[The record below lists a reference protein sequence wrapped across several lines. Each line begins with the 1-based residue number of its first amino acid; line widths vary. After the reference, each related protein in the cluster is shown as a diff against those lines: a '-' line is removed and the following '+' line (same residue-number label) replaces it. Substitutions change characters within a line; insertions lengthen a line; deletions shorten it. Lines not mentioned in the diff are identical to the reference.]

1 MMIQTKL
8 SVQEEIDLYKKF
20 NQTNSVRIIRQ
31 ITRYLT
37 HEISDRLEKS
47 GHFGLSARH
56 LSVFENVD
64 FEGTNIV
71 TLANRAGVTKQAM
84 SKLVKEV
91 NTEGYV
97 HVKTDQ
103 RDSRVVIV
111 SFSEKGID
119 FLRDMRREIQI
130 TRAHLNNS
138 DIMSQEESTSMING
152 LQKLLSYLENSAN

>member
-97 HVKTDQ
+97 NVKTDQ

-119 FLRDMRREIQI
+119 FLKDMRREIQL
-130 TRAHLNNS
+130 TKAHLNDKGIIS
-138 DIMSQEESTSMING
+138 KEESTSMING
-152 LQKLLSYLENSAN
+152 LQKLLTYLENSSN

>member
-1 MMIQTKL
+1 MNL
-8 SVQEEIDLYKKF
+8 
-20 NQTNSVRIIRQ
+20 
-31 ITRYLT
+31 
-37 HEISDRLEKS
+37 
-47 GHFGLSARH
+47 
-56 LSVFENVD
+56 FENLD

-97 HVKTDQ
+97 NVKTDQ

-119 FLRDMRREIQI
+119 FLRDLRREIQL
-130 TRAHLNNS
+130 TKAHLNENG
-138 DIMSQEESTSMING
+138 IISQEESTMMITG
-152 LQKLLSYLENSAN
+152 LQKLLRYLENSSN

>member
-97 HVKTDQ
+97 NVKTDQ

-119 FLRDMRREIQI
+119 FLRDLRREIQL
-130 TRAHLNNS
+130 TKAHLNDNG
-138 DIMSQEESTSMING
+138 IMSREESTSMING
-152 LQKLLSYLENSAN
+152 LQKLLNYLENSSN

>member
-1 MMIQTKL
+1 MIQTKL

-97 HVKTDQ
+97 NVKTDQ

-119 FLRDMRREIQI
+119 FLRDMRREIQL
-130 TRAHLNNS
+130 TRAHLNDS

>member
-1 MMIQTKL
+1 MMVQTKL
-8 SVQEEIDLYKKF
+8 SIQEEIDLYKKF
-20 NQTNSVRIIRQ
+20 NLTNSVRIIRQ

-37 HEISDRLEKS
+37 HEISNRLEKS
-47 GHFGLSARH
+47 GHIGLSARH
-56 LSVFENVD
+56 LSVFENLD

-97 HVKTDQ
+97 NVKTDQ

-111 SFSEKGID
+111 SFSEKGIE
-119 FLRDMRREIQI
+119 FLTVLRREIQL
-130 TRAHLNNS
+130 TKAHLNDNG
-138 DIMSQEESTSMING
+138 IMSQEESASMISG
-152 LQKLLSYLENSAN
+152 LQKLLTYLENSSN

>member
-1 MMIQTKL
+1 MMVQTKL
-8 SVQEEIDLYKKF
+8 SIQEEIDLYKKF

-37 HEISDRLEKS
+37 HEISNRLEKS
-47 GHFGLSARH
+47 GHSGLSARH
-56 LSVFENVD
+56 LSVFENLD

-97 HVKTDQ
+97 NVKTDQ

-119 FLRDMRREIQI
+119 FLTVLRREIQL
-130 TRAHLNNS
+130 TKAHLN
-138 DIMSQEESTSMING
+138 DTGIISQEESTSMING
-152 LQKLLSYLENSAN
+152 LQKLLSYLENSTN